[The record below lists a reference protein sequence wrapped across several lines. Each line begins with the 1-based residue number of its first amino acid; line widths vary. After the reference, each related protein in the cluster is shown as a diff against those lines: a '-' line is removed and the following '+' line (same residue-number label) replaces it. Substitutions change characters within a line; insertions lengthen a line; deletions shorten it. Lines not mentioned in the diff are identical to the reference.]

1 MGADADV
8 EGMVKLTEEEQKI
21 CDQYG
26 ARDGDG
32 FVHCHECPLV
42 VDLRDRVCKANATD
56 EDMENYT

>member
-1 MGADADV
+1 M
-8 EGMVKLTEEEQKI
+8 KLTEEEQKI